1 VIDGRSDPLVILA
14 PVGLGDLICAQAQA
28 EVAGV
33 RHRLDAGGVDRLQR
47 LDQTEDIIKLP
58 EQARRYGGVEFQSR
72 ELGNA
77 GDIG

>member
-28 EVAGV
+28 EIAGV
-33 RHRLDAGGVDRLQR
+33 RHRLDAGGVDRLQC
-47 LDQTEDIIKLP
+47 LDQTEDIIELP
-58 EQARRYGGVEFQSR
+58 EQARRFGGVKFQSR
-72 ELGNA
+72 ELGNT

>member
-1 VIDGRSDPLVILA
+1 MIDGRSDPLVVLA

-28 EVAGV
+28 EIAGV

-47 LDQTEDIIKLP
+47 LDQTEDIIELP
-58 EQARRYGGVEFQSR
+58 EQARRFGGVEFQSR
-72 ELGNA
+72 ELGNT